1 MKNSIKP
8 ESEIQMKVPKKRNLI
23 WGFIWLVLFLS
34 FIAGCTLTQLPKS
47 GESTLVY
54 SPSPSVTPSQLVS
67 QLPQSTKPLLHQPRT
82 IYPTPKI
89 DPVTPI
95 PAPISNLQIPDET
108 RLLVLLG
115 TDNPSPFI
123 SRTDAIMLAFY
134 NPRLAKVAFVSL
146 PPEMFVYIPGYT
158 MQRINIAY
166 AIGEFPMLADTIE
179 YNIGIRPDEYAV
191 VHVDDFAW
199 FVEELNG
206 LDVDVFRD
214 YFDYCGG
221 IPAGNVH
228 LQGGDVLCYAKFR
241 DGWDIHDQ
249 AERQQQVVWRIFM
262 RMISGGKLSDLE
274 NIYRTYK
281 SVVQSNLNL
290 PDLLSNIPL
299 AIRLGQVERFGFFQP
314 TFDMFTTWD
323 LPGDVKATVL
333 LPRGDRLIRLIQ
345 EAIDFTTIA
354 VQSSD
359 VILTLEYELT
369 VSPTPTNTHTASP
382 TFTATITRTA
392 TITPVTS
399 PTRTLEGYPGP
410 NATSTTAGYP
420 GPQPTTTT
428 NPGYP

>member
-1 MKNSIKP
+1 MKNSIHNNLNIFKKRP
-8 ESEIQMKVPKKRNLI
+8 KRNLVF
-23 WGFIWLVLFLS
+23 WFFWFVLFLS
-34 FIAGCTLTQLPKS
+34 LIVACTFTQSPMN
-47 GESTLVY
+47 GVSTF
-54 SPSPSVTPSQLVS
+54 SPSPSPSATASQLATS
-67 QLPQSTKPLLHQPRT
+67 LPQSTTMLLHQPRLVF
-82 IYPTPKI
+82 PTPKI

-95 PAPISNLQIPDET
+95 PLPISNLQIPDET

-123 SRTDAIMLAFY
+123 SRTDAIMLVFY
-134 NPRLAKVAFVSL
+134 NPRLAKVSLVSL
-146 PPEMFVYIPGYT
+146 PPELFVYIPGYT
-158 MQRINIAY
+158 MQRINIAF
-166 AIGEFPMLADTIE
+166 AVGEFSMLADTIE
-179 YNIGIRPDEYAV
+179 YNIGMRPDEYAV

-214 YFDYCGG
+214 YYDYCGG

-228 LQGGDVLCYAKFR
+228 LRGGDVLCYVKFR
-241 DGWDIHDQ
+241 DGWDIRDQ
-249 AERQQQVVWRIFM
+249 AERQQQVVWRLFM

-281 SVVQSNLNL
+281 TVVQSNLNL
-290 PDLLSNIPL
+290 SDLSINIPL

-333 LPRGDRLIRLIQ
+333 LPRGDRLIQLIQ
-345 EAIDFTTIA
+345 EAIDFTTIS
-354 VQSSD
+354 VQNSD

-369 VSPTPTNTHTASP
+369 VSPTPTNTHTSSP

-392 TITPVTS
+392 TITPVIS
-399 PTRTLEGYPGP
+399 PTRTVEGYPGP
-410 NATSTTAGYP
+410 NATATTGGYP
-420 GPQPTTTT
+420 GPQPSTTT

>member
-1 MKNSIKP
+1 MKNSTKP
-8 ESEIQMKVPKKRNLI
+8 DLDIQMKMPKKRNLFL
-23 WGFIWLVLFLS
+23 GFIWLVLFLS
-34 FIAGCTLTQLPKS
+34 FIAGCTLTQNPKS
-47 GESTLVY
+47 GESTLL
-54 SPSPSVTPSQLVS
+54 SLPSPSVTASQLAS
-67 QLPQSTKPLLHQPRT
+67 QLPQSTAPLLHQLRS

-95 PAPISNLQIPDET
+95 PDPINSLQIPDET
-108 RLLVLLG
+108 RLLILLG

-123 SRTDAIMLAFY
+123 SRTDAIMLVFY

-214 YFDYCGG
+214 YFDFCGG

-228 LQGGDVLCYAKFR
+228 LHGGDVLCYVKFR
-241 DGWDIHDQ
+241 DGWDIRDQ
-249 AERQQQVVWRIFM
+249 AERQQQVVWRMFM

-290 PDLLSNIPL
+290 PDLMSNIPL

-314 TFDMFTTWD
+314 SFDMFTTWD

-345 EAIDFTTIA
+345 EAIDFTTVS
-354 VQSSD
+354 VQTSD
-359 VILTLEYELT
+359 IILTLEYELT

-382 TFTATITRTA
+382 TFTATITRTP

-399 PTRTLEGYPGP
+399 PTRTIEGYPGP
-410 NATSTTAGYP
+410 NATATTGGYP

>member
-1 MKNSIKP
+1 MKNSINNNLNIYKKR
-8 ESEIQMKVPKKRNLI
+8 SKRNLVF
-23 WGFIWLVLFLS
+23 WFFWFVLFLS
-34 FIAGCTLTQLPKS
+34 LIVACTFTQSPMN
-47 GESTLVY
+47 GVSTF
-54 SPSPSVTPSQLVS
+54 SPSPSPSATASQLATS
-67 QLPQSTKPLLHQPRT
+67 LPQSTTILLHQPRLVF
-82 IYPTPKI
+82 PTPKI

-95 PAPISNLQIPDET
+95 PLPISNLQIPDET

-123 SRTDAIMLAFY
+123 SRTDAIMLVFY
-134 NPRLAKVAFVSL
+134 NPRLAKVSLVSL
-146 PPEMFVYIPGYT
+146 PPELFVYIPGYT
-158 MQRINIAY
+158 MQRINIAF
-166 AIGEFPMLADTIE
+166 AVGEFSMLADTIE
-179 YNIGIRPDEYAV
+179 YNIGMRPDEYAV

-206 LDVDVFRD
+206 LDVDVFHD
-214 YFDYCGG
+214 YYDYCGG

-228 LQGGDVLCYAKFR
+228 LRGGDVLCYVKFR
-241 DGWDIHDQ
+241 DGWDIRDQ
-249 AERQQQVVWRIFM
+249 AERQQQVVWRLFM

-281 SVVQSNLNL
+281 TVVQSNLNL
-290 PDLLSNIPL
+290 SDLSINIPL

-333 LPRGDRLIRLIQ
+333 LPRGDRLIQLIQ
-345 EAIDFTTIA
+345 EAIDFTTIS
-354 VQSSD
+354 VQNSD

-369 VSPTPTNTHTASP
+369 VSPTPTNTHTSSP

-392 TITPVTS
+392 TITPVIS
-399 PTRTLEGYPGP
+399 PTRTVEGYPGP
-410 NATSTTAGYP
+410 NATATTGGYP
-420 GPQPTTTT
+420 GPQPSTTT

>member
-1 MKNSIKP
+1 MKNSINNNLNIYKKR
-8 ESEIQMKVPKKRNLI
+8 SKRNLVF
-23 WGFIWLVLFLS
+23 WFFWFVLFLS
-34 FIAGCTLTQLPKS
+34 LIVACTFTQSPMN
-47 GESTLVY
+47 GVSTF
-54 SPSPSVTPSQLVS
+54 SPSPSPSATASQLATS
-67 QLPQSTKPLLHQPRT
+67 LPQSTTILLHQPRLVF
-82 IYPTPKI
+82 PTPKI

-95 PAPISNLQIPDET
+95 PLPISNLQIPDET

-123 SRTDAIMLAFY
+123 SRTDAIMLVFY
-134 NPRLAKVAFVSL
+134 NPRLAKVSLVSL
-146 PPEMFVYIPGYT
+146 PPELFVYIPGYT
-158 MQRINIAY
+158 MQRINIAF
-166 AIGEFPMLADTIE
+166 AVGEFSMLADTIE
-179 YNIGIRPDEYAV
+179 YNIGMRPDEYAV

-214 YFDYCGG
+214 YYDYCGG

-228 LQGGDVLCYAKFR
+228 LRGGDVLCYVKFR
-241 DGWDIHDQ
+241 DGWDIRDQ
-249 AERQQQVVWRIFM
+249 AERQQQVVWRLFM

-281 SVVQSNLNL
+281 TVVQSNLNL
-290 PDLLSNIPL
+290 SDLSINIPL

-333 LPRGDRLIRLIQ
+333 LPRGDRLIQLIQ
-345 EAIDFTTIA
+345 EAIDFTTIS
-354 VQSSD
+354 VQNSD

-369 VSPTPTNTHTASP
+369 VSPTPTNTHTSSP

-399 PTRTLEGYPGP
+399 PTRTVEGYPGP
-410 NATSTTAGYP
+410 NATATTGGYP
-420 GPQPTTTT
+420 GPQPSTTT

>member
-1 MKNSIKP
+1 MKNSINNNLNIFKKRP
-8 ESEIQMKVPKKRNLI
+8 KRNLVF
-23 WGFIWLVLFLS
+23 WFFWFVLFLS
-34 FIAGCTLTQLPKS
+34 LIVACTFTQSPMN
-47 GESTLVY
+47 GVSTF
-54 SPSPSVTPSQLVS
+54 SPSPSPSATASQLATS
-67 QLPQSTKPLLHQPRT
+67 LPQSTTILLHQPRLVF
-82 IYPTPKI
+82 PTPKI

-95 PAPISNLQIPDET
+95 PLPISNLQIPDET

-123 SRTDAIMLAFY
+123 SRTDAIMLVFY
-134 NPRLAKVAFVSL
+134 NPRLAKVSLVSL
-146 PPEMFVYIPGYT
+146 PPELFVYIPGYT
-158 MQRINIAY
+158 MQRINIAF
-166 AIGEFPMLADTIE
+166 AVGEFSMLADTIE
-179 YNIGIRPDEYAV
+179 YNIGMRPDEYAV

-214 YFDYCGG
+214 YYDYCGG

-228 LQGGDVLCYAKFR
+228 LRGGDVLCYVKFR
-241 DGWDIHDQ
+241 DGWDIRDQ
-249 AERQQQVVWRIFM
+249 AERQQQVVWRLFM

-281 SVVQSNLNL
+281 TVVQSNLNL
-290 PDLLSNIPL
+290 SDLTINIPL

-333 LPRGDRLIRLIQ
+333 LPRGDRLIQLIQ
-345 EAIDFTTIA
+345 EAIDFTTIS
-354 VQSSD
+354 VQNSD

-369 VSPTPTNTHTASP
+369 VSPTPTNTHTSSP

-392 TITPVTS
+392 TITPVIS
-399 PTRTLEGYPGP
+399 PTRTVEGYPGP
-410 NATSTTAGYP
+410 NATATTGGYP
-420 GPQPTTTT
+420 GPQPSTTT

>member
-1 MKNSIKP
+1 MKNSIHNNLNIFKKRP
-8 ESEIQMKVPKKRNLI
+8 KRNLVF
-23 WGFIWLVLFLS
+23 WFFWFVLFLS
-34 FIAGCTLTQLPKS
+34 LIVACTFTQSPMN
-47 GESTLVY
+47 GVSTF
-54 SPSPSVTPSQLVS
+54 SPSPSPSATASQLATS
-67 QLPQSTKPLLHQPRT
+67 LPQSTTILLHQPRLVF
-82 IYPTPKI
+82 PTPKI

-95 PAPISNLQIPDET
+95 PLPISNLQIPDET

-123 SRTDAIMLAFY
+123 SRTDAIMLVFY
-134 NPRLAKVAFVSL
+134 NPRLAKVSLVSL
-146 PPEMFVYIPGYT
+146 PPELFVYIPGYT
-158 MQRINIAY
+158 MQRINIAF
-166 AIGEFPMLADTIE
+166 AVGEFSMLADTIE
-179 YNIGIRPDEYAV
+179 YNIGMRPDEYAV

-214 YFDYCGG
+214 YYDYCGG

-228 LQGGDVLCYAKFR
+228 LRGGDVLCYVKFR
-241 DGWDIHDQ
+241 DGWDIRDQ
-249 AERQQQVVWRIFM
+249 AERQQQVVWRLFM

-281 SVVQSNLNL
+281 TVVQSNLNL
-290 PDLLSNIPL
+290 SDLSINIPL

-333 LPRGDRLIRLIQ
+333 LPRGDRLIQLIQ
-345 EAIDFTTIA
+345 EAIDFTTIS
-354 VQSSD
+354 VQNSD

-369 VSPTPTNTHTASP
+369 VSPTPTNTHTSSP

-392 TITPVTS
+392 TITPVIS
-399 PTRTLEGYPGP
+399 PTRTVEGYPGP
-410 NATSTTAGYP
+410 NATATTGGYP
-420 GPQPTTTT
+420 GPQPSTTT

>member
-1 MKNSIKP
+1 MKNSIHNNLNIFKKRP
-8 ESEIQMKVPKKRNLI
+8 KRNLVF
-23 WGFIWLVLFLS
+23 WFFWFVLFLS
-34 FIAGCTLTQLPKS
+34 LIVACTFTQSPMN
-47 GESTLVY
+47 GVSTF
-54 SPSPSVTPSQLVS
+54 SPSPSPSATASQLATS
-67 QLPQSTKPLLHQPRT
+67 LPQSTTILLHQPRLVF
-82 IYPTPKI
+82 PTPKI

-95 PAPISNLQIPDET
+95 PLPISNLQIPDET

-123 SRTDAIMLAFY
+123 SRTDAIMLVFY
-134 NPRLAKVAFVSL
+134 NPRLAKVSLVSL
-146 PPEMFVYIPGYT
+146 PPELFVYIPGYT
-158 MQRINIAY
+158 MQRINIAF
-166 AIGEFPMLADTIE
+166 AVGEFSMLADTIE
-179 YNIGIRPDEYAV
+179 YNIGMRPDEYAV

-214 YFDYCGG
+214 YYDYCGG

-228 LQGGDVLCYAKFR
+228 LRGGDVLCYVKFR
-241 DGWDIHDQ
+241 DGWDIRDQ
-249 AERQQQVVWRIFM
+249 AERQQQVVWRLFM

-281 SVVQSNLNL
+281 TVVQSNLNL
-290 PDLLSNIPL
+290 SDLTINIPL

-333 LPRGDRLIRLIQ
+333 LPRGDRLIQLIQ
-345 EAIDFTTIA
+345 EAIDFTTIS
-354 VQSSD
+354 VQNSD

-369 VSPTPTNTHTASP
+369 VSPTPTNTHTSSP

-399 PTRTLEGYPGP
+399 PTRTVEGYPGP
-410 NATSTTAGYP
+410 NATATTGGYP
-420 GPQPTTTT
+420 GPQPSTTT